1 MAGYVGE
8 KARRRKRRI
17 IFIIFLI
24 IISLTIIYLSYSVDD
39 EKIEINNKIDATDSA
54 VEKEQLSINREEF
67 ELKIIE
73 KEQKIVFR
81 DQRIKSLKKQLNI
94 LMEEKNYLLEE
105 NKKLLASL
113 DTLNSKIEK
122 NFQIKEDAGKEK
134 VKELNLVILQLKKE
148 NEKILNEYED
158 VVKKNLELDL
168 QLKLLNM
175 EIKSLNIEKR
185 EKISQLEQVINE
197 QTSNFLVY
205 CLWSRYC
212 S

>member
-175 EIKSLNIEKR
+175 EIILIM
-185 EKISQLEQVINE
+185 
-197 QTSNFLVY
+197 LVF
-205 CLWSRYC
+205 RN
-212 S
+212 